1 MRTPLRFA
9 AVVPVAFAG
18 NAGRVRGAPLRP
30 PPRRR
35 LLPPSTSSTSAPST
49 AIPTAAPTATP
60 TSALSSLTCPSEG
73 TVNADLGLTLA
84 APMSQPAEDL
94 PAGSLR
100 DRLYVLPSGTSQV
113 FVIDIATG
121 AITTSFISMVE
132 AGEQQTAEA
141 QGSTFTATDTSG
153 VGSQA
158 AIVTVSAAG
167 SSPAENGIVAVSGN
181 TGLVITA
188 LPPLSQSQL
197 QSFASQLLG

>member
-9 AVVPVAFAG
+9 AVVPVAFAATLVACG
-18 NAGRVRGAPLRP
+18 SSTPTPTASTSA
-30 PPRRR
+30 
-35 LLPPSTSSTSAPST
+35 PSTSSTSAPST

-60 TSALSSLTCPSEG
+60 TAALTSLTCPSED
-73 TVNADLGLTLA
+73 TVNSDLGLNLA
-84 APMSQPAEDL
+84 APTSQPAEDL
-94 PAGSLR
+94 PAGA
-100 DRLYVLPSGTSQV
+100 SGIVCTYSSASQAV
-113 FVIDIATG
+113 VIDIATG

-132 AGEQQTAEA
+132 AGEQQAAQA

-158 AIVTVSAAG
+158 AIVAVAG
-167 SSPAENGIVAVSGN
+167 GANPAENGILAVSGN
-181 TGLVITA
+181 TGLVITV